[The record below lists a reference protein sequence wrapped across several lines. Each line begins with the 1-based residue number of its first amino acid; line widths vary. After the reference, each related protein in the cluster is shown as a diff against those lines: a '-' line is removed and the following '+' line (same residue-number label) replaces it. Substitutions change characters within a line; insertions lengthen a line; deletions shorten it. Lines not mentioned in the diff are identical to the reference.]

1 MTRNESVKKWSRWKK
16 FKSSE
21 AREDMQLTS
30 KSWRDSF
37 VEKQAV
43 KAYYHSFDETAMK
56 KLWKSKSGKTNKVI
70 KVLESSLTTFLVA
83 NNFAESPFQAHQWIT
98 HKHVRV
104 NNKIVKHPKF
114 ILIPGDLI
122 QLDYLSNT
130 SNKNWMGRLSASA
143 AICQHDDEAK
153 NWVFDPKTN
162 TIAYLGTNNSPFAST
177 TWDRVKEFYVR

>member
-1 MTRNESVKKWSRWKK
+1 MTRNQSVKKWNRWKK
-16 FKSSE
+16 FKNAE
-21 AREDMQLTS
+21 GREDMQMTS

-56 KLWKSKSGKTNKVI
+56 KLWRSKSGKINKVI
-70 KVLESSLTTFLVA
+70 KILQSSLTTFLVS

-98 HKHVRV
+98 HKHVKV
-104 NNKIVKHPKF
+104 NDKIIKHPKF
-114 ILIPGDLI
+114 ILIPGDVI
-122 QLDYLSNT
+122 QLDYFANT
-130 SNKNWMGRLSASA
+130 TNKSWSSRLMSLTSS
-143 AICQHDDEAK
+143 CQRDDESK

-162 TIAYLGTNNSPFAST
+162 TIVFLGTNNSPFAAT